1 MGRTGSCYD
10 NAAAE
15 SFFAL
20 LKEEIGTRHRPD
32 RTTARRGRFTWYNAR
47 LVDARRNLGRHTPDV
62 VAEWRTARDQ
72 AVDDLNRLETTD
84 PDEIVQIA
92 LTYAARLKELQAT

>member
-1 MGRTGSCYD
+1 M
-10 NAAAE
+10 
-15 SFFAL
+15 
-20 LKEEIGTRHRPD
+20 
-32 RTTARRGRFTWYNAR
+32 
-47 LVDARRNLGRHTPDV
+47 

-84 PDEIVQIA
+84 RDETVQIA

>member
-1 MGRTGSCYD
+1 MVARHLPGGDTEQ
-10 NAAAE
+10 AE
-15 SFFAL
+15 
-20 LKEEIGTRHRPD
+20 
-32 RTTARRGRFTWYNAR
+32 TTAQRVIAWYNAR
-47 LVDARRNLGRHTPDV
+47 LVDARRNSGRHTPDV

-84 PDEIVQIA
+84 PDETVQIA